1 MNMAL
6 VVLGLGGYPL
16 RVVEAHQHHR
26 WQRKSTKEDAL
37 ALGILGYFLYLCNE
51 LLFNPSVGS
60 LLHGYPADAPY
71 LFSSLIPAIEVT
83 K

>member
-16 RVVEAHQHHR
+16 RAIEVHQHHR
-26 WQRKSTKEDAL
+26 WQRKSTKEDAFI
-37 ALGILGYFLYLCNE
+37 LGVLGYFLYLCNE

-60 LLHGYPADAPY
+60 AA
-71 LFSSLIPAIEVT
+71 
-83 K
+83 